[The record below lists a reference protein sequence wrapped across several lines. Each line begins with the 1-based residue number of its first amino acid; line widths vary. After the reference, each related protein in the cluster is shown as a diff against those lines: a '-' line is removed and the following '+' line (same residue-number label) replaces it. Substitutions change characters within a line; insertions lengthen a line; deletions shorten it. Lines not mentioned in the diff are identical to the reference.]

1 MGGFREDLFFR
12 LNVFPIKLPPLR
24 SRPEDIPLLSQH
36 FIDKFKISLNKNV
49 KEITPAAM
57 SLLLKYRWPGNVR
70 ELENVIERAVVL
82 AEDTVLSP
90 ENFPPEWETEI
101 YTAQIDDVSEDY
113 SLKTSQK
120 ILEKKL
126 ITRALMA
133 TGGNRT
139 KAAELLEISH
149 PSLLTKMKA
158 YNIQL

>member
-1 MGGFREDLFFR
+1 
-12 LNVFPIKLPPLR
+12 
-24 SRPEDIPLLSQH
+24 
-36 FIDKFKISLNKNV
+36 
-49 KEITPAAM
+49 M